1 MNKKI
6 DYEQL
11 YMDTLYHYLA
21 EIHFINKTDILKK
34 EEKKDKLIKE
44 YTDKIIDKFIKEFDN
59 DNKKKIKKINE
70 LIEVDEKDDDI
81 DKNFLKFKKNLEE
94 FIK

>member
-1 MNKKI
+1 MNKI

-34 EEKKDKLIKE
+34 ENIKDKLIKE
-44 YTDKIIDKFIKEFDN
+44 YTDKINNNLLSHK
-59 DNKKKIKKINE
+59 DNKEKIKKINK
-70 LIEVDEKDDDI
+70 LIEVDENEDDI
-81 DKNFLKFKKNLEE
+81 DKNFLKFKENLKK
-94 FIK
+94 IID

>member
-1 MNKKI
+1 MT
-6 DYEQL
+6 DYKQL
-11 YMDTLYHYLA
+11 YMETLYHYLA

-44 YTDKIIDKFIKEFDN
+44 YTDKIIGNFSTYN
-59 DNKKKIKKINE
+59 DNEKKIKKIND
-70 LIEVDEKDDDI
+70 LIKVDENDDDI
-81 DKNFLKFKKNLEE
+81 DKNFLKFKKKLEE

>member
-1 MNKKI
+1 MNKI

-34 EEKKDKLIKE
+34 EEQKDKLIKE
-44 YTDKIIDKFIKEFDN
+44 YTDKIIDNFSNYN
-59 DNKKKIKKINE
+59 DNEKKIKKIND
-70 LIEVDEKDDDI
+70 LIKVDENDDDI
-81 DKNFLKFKKNLEE
+81 DKNFLKFKENLKSI
-94 FIK
+94 IK

>member
-1 MNKKI
+1 MNKI

-34 EEKKDKLIKE
+34 EEQKDKLIKE
-44 YTDKIIDKFIKEFDN
+44 YTDKIIDNFSNYN
-59 DNKKKIKKINE
+59 DNEKKIKKIND
-70 LIEVDEKDDDI
+70 LIKVDENDDDI

-94 FIK
+94 FIN